1 MYWALQ
7 NAFGCANILSDKWAD
22 VTDGSVTF
30 IDQRSDVMA
39 GLSALD
45 SAYLRSQTNNYS
57 TLFNSLNKSGS
68 SGSFNM
74 FDISG
79 KSNNSLSTNFYSDYA
94 SLKNGSYFK
103 LAKTYYAKQTSDTG
117 SSEEENTDYAKLAST
132 ISEAAKSFAGYSS
145 SGSAGTVDTAGSIFD
160 TAS

>member
-1 MYWALQ
+1 
-7 NAFGCANILSDKWAD
+7 
-22 VTDGSVTF
+22 
-30 IDQRSDVMA
+30 MA

-57 TLFNSLNKSGS
+57 TLFSSLNKSGS

-79 KSNNSLSTNFYSDYA
+79 KSNNSLSSNFYSDYA

-103 LAKTYYAKQTSDTG
+103 LAKTYYAKQTSDASADKTESKA
-117 SSEEENTDYAKLAST
+117 SSDSYAELAST
-132 ISEAAKSFAGYSS
+132 ISEAAKTFAGYSP
-145 SGSAGTVDTAGSIFD
+145 SGSAGTVDTSGSIFD

>member
-1 MYWALQ
+1 
-7 NAFGCANILSDKWAD
+7 
-22 VTDGSVTF
+22 
-30 IDQRSDVMA
+30 MA

-57 TLFNSLNKSGS
+57 TLFSSLNNSGS
-68 SGSFNM
+68 KGSFNM

-103 LAKTYYAKQTSDTG
+103 LAKTYYAKQASEVKDTSSTNTTKAAEQ
-117 SSEEENTDYAKLAST
+117 EETDYAKLAST
-132 ISEAAKSFAGYSS
+132 ISEAAKQFSGYSAN
-145 SGSAGTVDTAGSIFD
+145 GSVGTVDTAGSIFD

>member
-1 MYWALQ
+1 
-7 NAFGCANILSDKWAD
+7 
-22 VTDGSVTF
+22 
-30 IDQRSDVMA
+30 MA
-39 GLSALD
+39 GLSRLD
-45 SAYLRSQTNNYS
+45 SAYLRMQTNDYS
-57 TLFNSLNKSGS
+57 TLFSSMNKSS
-68 SGSFNM
+68 SSSSFNM

-79 KSNNSLSTNFYSDYA
+79 KSNNSLSANFYSDYA

-103 LAKTYYAKQTSDTG
+103 LAKSYYAKSASETTDSASADSKTG
-117 SSEEENTDYAKLAST
+117 TEVSTDYEKLAST

>member
-1 MYWALQ
+1 
-7 NAFGCANILSDKWAD
+7 
-22 VTDGSVTF
+22 
-30 IDQRSDVMA
+30 MA

-57 TLFNSLNKSGS
+57 TLFSSLNNSGS
-68 SGSFNM
+68 KGSFNM
-74 FDISG
+74 FDVSG

-103 LAKTYYAKQTSDTG
+103 LAKTYYTKQASEVKDTSSTNTTKAAEQ
-117 SSEEENTDYAKLAST
+117 EETDYAKLAST
-132 ISEAAKSFAGYSS
+132 ISEAAKQFSGYSAN
-145 SGSAGTVDTAGSIFD
+145 GSAGTVDTAGSIFD

>member
-1 MYWALQ
+1 
-7 NAFGCANILSDKWAD
+7 
-22 VTDGSVTF
+22 
-30 IDQRSDVMA
+30 MA

-57 TLFNSLNKSGS
+57 TLFSSLNNSGS
-68 SGSFNM
+68 KDSFNM
-74 FDISG
+74 FDVSG

-103 LAKTYYAKQTSDTG
+103 LAKTYYDKQASEVKDA
-117 SSEEENTDYAKLAST
+117 SSANTTKAAEQEDTDYAKLAST
-132 ISEAAKSFAGYSS
+132 ISEAAKQFGGYSAN
-145 SGSAGTVDTAGSIFD
+145 GSAGTVDTAGSIFD

>member
-1 MYWALQ
+1 MTEGTVDS
-7 NAFGCANILSDKWAD
+7 N
-22 VTDGSVTF
+22 
-30 IDQRSDVMA
+30 DQRSDVMA

-57 TLFNSLNKSGS
+57 TLFSSMNNSGS
-68 SGSFNM
+68 KGSFNM
-74 FDISG
+74 FDVSG

-103 LAKTYYAKQTSDTG
+103 LAKTYYAKQTSDTASDSTTSKA
-117 SSEEENTDYAKLAST
+117 SSDSYAELANT
-132 ISEAAKSFAGYSS
+132 ISEAAKTFAGYSS
-145 SGSAGTVDTAGSIFD
+145 SGSAGTVDTSGSIFD